1 MYCSALPPPWCWLM
15 ISPGTRRRTSAGRP
29 WGKSSKYRPGIS
41 SSEDAAIGGGAV
53 TITGAR
59 IASETE
65 REGSCAATP
74 ATALQSNAP
83 AAVAALAPSR
93 ADLRIARSVYHR
105 SAHEFDPPEPVWD
118 HNVPS

>member
-1 MYCSALPPPWCWLM
+1 
-15 ISPGTRRRTSAGRP
+15 
-29 WGKSSKYRPGIS
+29 
-41 SSEDAAIGGGAV
+41 V

-74 ATALQSNAP
+74 ATAIESNA
-83 AAVAALAPSR
+83 AAAALAPSR
-93 ADLRIARSVYHR
+93 PDLRIARPVYHR